1 MITVAQ
7 AHGPSIAPGRYGR
20 RPIPVFDALLPYG
33 WGDRWLALFTS
44 ATEDRPS
51 ARPGRVARH
60 DGVALLVATEAG
72 TASWPLQTQ
81 IEPGPVVGDW
91 VVLDGGGVAAVLDRA
106 TLLRRQDPL
115 GNEQQLVANLD
126 TLLVVCGLDRPVKP
140 GRIQRS
146 VALAWDAG
154 ASPVVVLTKADLHDD
169 PEGVATEVR
178 NGNPGVDVVL
188 TSSVDGTGLDEVL
201 TLARGRTIVLLGE
214 SGAGKST
221 LTNALIGDDVMATG
235 AVREGDSKGRHTTTT
250 RELHLL
256 PGGGVLIDTPGIRGV
271 GLWVDPDAVAAAFD
285 DVESFA
291 EGCRFRD
298 CAHQGEPG
306 CSVVAAVED
315 GLLPRERYEA
325 WLALGKEAESAARR
339 ADEHE
344 RRAHERRFGKVVKE
358 AVKRK
363 GRTD

>member
-1 MITVAQ
+1 
-7 AHGPSIAPGRYGR
+7 
-20 RPIPVFDALLPYG
+20 VFDALLPFG

-60 DGVALLVATEAG
+60 DGVALLVATGE
-72 TASWPLQTQ
+72 SIDPWPLQAT
-81 IEPGPVVGDW
+81 IEPAPVVGDW
-91 VVLDGGGVAAVLDRA
+91 VVLDEGAVAAVLDRA

-115 GNEQQLVANLD
+115 GNEQHLVANLD
-126 TLLVVCGLDRPVKP
+126 VLLVVCGLDRPVKA

-146 VALAWDAG
+146 TALAWDAG
-154 ASPVVVLTKADLHDD
+154 ATPVVVLTKADLADD
-169 PEGVATEVR
+169 PEALAEEVR
-178 NGNPGVDVVL
+178 DGNPGVDVVV
-188 TSSVDGTGLDEVL
+188 TSTVDRTGLDAV
-201 TLARGRTIVLLGE
+201 TAIARDRTIVLLGE

-221 LTNALIGDDVMATG
+221 LTNALIGDDVMAIG
-235 AVREGDSKGRHTTTT
+235 AVRAGDSKGRHTTTT

-271 GLWVDPDAVAAAFD
+271 GLWVDADAVAATFD

-291 EGCRFRD
+291 DGCRFRD
-298 CAHQGEPG
+298 CAHEGEPG
-306 CSVVAAVED
+306 CAIAAAVEA
-315 GLLPRERYEA
+315 GTLPRERWEA
-325 WLALGKEAESAARR
+325 WLALRKEAESSARR

-344 RRAHERRFGKVVKE
+344 RRAYERRFGRAAKD

>member
-1 MITVAQ
+1 
-7 AHGPSIAPGRYGR
+7 
-20 RPIPVFDALLPYG
+20 VFDALLPYG
-33 WGDRWLALFTS
+33 WGDRWLALFSS

-51 ARPGRVARH
+51 ARPGRVGRH
-60 DGVALLVATEAG
+60 DGVALLVATEDGVDA
-72 TASWPLQTQ
+72 WPLQAT
-81 IEPGPVVGDW
+81 IEPAPVVGDW
-91 VVLDGGGVAAVLDRA
+91 VVLDQGAVAAVLDRA
-106 TLLRRQDPL
+106 TLLRRQDAL
-115 GNEQQLVANLD
+115 GNEQHLVANLD
-126 TLLVVCGLDRPVKP
+126 VLLVVCGLDRPVKA

-154 ASPVVVLTKADLHDD
+154 ATPVVVLTKADLHDD
-169 PEGVATEVR
+169 PEAAAEEIRGA
-178 NGNPGVDVVL
+178 NPGVDVVL
-188 TSSVDGTGLDEVL
+188 TSAVDRTGLDEV
-201 TLARGRTIVLLGE
+201 TDIARDRTIVLLGE

-221 LTNALIGDDVMATG
+221 LTNALIGEDVMATG

-271 GLWVDPDAVAAAFD
+271 GLWVDADAVAATFD

-298 CAHQGEPG
+298 CAHDGEPG
-306 CSVVAAVED
+306 CNVAAAVED
-315 GLLPRERYEA
+315 GSLPRERWEA

-344 RRAHERRFGKVVKE
+344 RRLHERRFGRVVKE